1 MKSKRKHL
9 VVAAFIILGAWLL
22 SLGLFHE
29 RNVSSSF
36 RVETG
41 DAWAAFEDGNEP
53 FYPNTWINSGH
64 HRTIGVPYLIHSVS
78 DRPPY
83 GMSFCFTAN
92 VDQNATSITIKSI
105 NVVYD
110 NGLTA
115 NVVEEDNAETTTFD
129 LDNRGEERGEK
140 PYLRANFSFSDC
152 LTRRE
157 SFWATITGSYT
168 IGDDMLPYKTR
179 VYVNMRDETY
189 WYPGWIALLLRQL

>member
-9 VVAAFIILGAWLL
+9 IVAACITLGLWFL

-36 RVETG
+36 RVESG
-41 DAWAAFEDGNEP
+41 DAWAAFENGSES
-53 FYPNTWINSGH
+53 FYPNTWIESGH

-83 GMSFCFTAN
+83 GLSLCFTAN
-92 VDQNATSITIKSI
+92 VVQDVTSITIKSI
-105 NVVYD
+105 KLEYD
-110 NGLTA
+110 NGLFA
-115 NVVEEDNAETTTFD
+115 DVVDEDYAETAIFD
-129 LDNRGEERGEK
+129 LDNRGEEWGDK
-140 PYLRANFSFSDC
+140 PYLRANFSFSDS

-168 IGDDMLPYKTR
+168 IGDDALPYRTR
-179 VYVNMRDETY
+179 VYVNIRDETY
-189 WYPGWIALLLRQL
+189 WYPSWIALLLRQL